1 MVNHRSDLPG
11 ARRVVIKIGS
21 ALLTRDGEGLD
32 AAAMDAWVAECAAL
46 THRGIEVVIVS
57 SGAVAAG
64 MHRIGWKTRP
74 RALCELQAMAA
85 IGQMGLI
92 QRYESS
98 FSRHGLH
105 TAQILLTH
113 DDLADRSRYLNARS
127 TLRILLGSGV
137 IPIIN
142 ENDTVATEEIRFGDN
157 DTLAALVSNLV
168 EADVLLILTD
178 QEGLFDRD
186 PRGHP
191 DARLVRQSR
200 ADDASLDVMAG
211 NPGALG
217 RGGMRTKIAA
227 ARKAARSGTA
237 TVILPGRADHGIT
250 RVLAGEDL
258 GTFLVPGQSRIGAR
272 KRWLAGQLQTSGR
285 LWLDA
290 GAARVVRES
299 GRSLLAVG
307 VLDVEGEFSRGEIV
321 ACLDPEGHEVARGLV
336 NYGAEEVA
344 RIKGQPSDRIESL
357 LGYVDEPEL
366 IHRDNLVIL

>member
-1 MVNHRSDLPG
+1 MNHRSDLPG

-32 AAAMDAWVAECAAL
+32 GAAMDAWVAECAAL

-74 RALCELQAMAA
+74 HALCELQAMAA

-157 DTLAALVSNLV
+157 DTLAALV
-168 EADVLLILTD
+168 
-178 QEGLFDRD
+178 
-186 PRGHP
+186 
-191 DARLVRQSR
+191 
-200 ADDASLDVMAG
+200 
-211 NPGALG
+211 
-217 RGGMRTKIAA
+217 
-227 ARKAARSGTA
+227 
-237 TVILPGRADHGIT
+237 
-250 RVLAGEDL
+250 
-258 GTFLVPGQSRIGAR
+258 
-272 KRWLAGQLQTSGR
+272 
-285 LWLDA
+285 
-290 GAARVVRES
+290 
-299 GRSLLAVG
+299 
-307 VLDVEGEFSRGEIV
+307 
-321 ACLDPEGHEVARGLV
+321 
-336 NYGAEEVA
+336 
-344 RIKGQPSDRIESL
+344 
-357 LGYVDEPEL
+357 
-366 IHRDNLVIL
+366 